1 MVIKKYLV
9 KDMNEALTRI
19 RYELGKDA
27 IIISQRKVRKSGFTG
42 LFSRKVIEVT
52 AAVENSTEKSNSEK
66 GFKRDNSFYNQKKDS
81 YVQDETEEFKNSLE
95 SIKKLMQD
103 ERLFDQNKA
112 VVEEK
117 SVETLYDRILEH
129 NLNAEKESV
138 ETKEEKNDFGVINE
152 ISRIPNK
159 NEKAD
164 KRVQDIKG
172 NDNSNIESI
181 HKEVSE
187 LKNLINKVI
196 KNSTYEESKESLL
209 KEKLKKLDI
218 DEEFQEEIIN
228 IAEGNSN
235 EDSEETE
242 LLRDIFERDI
252 LISKKNL
259 DGRIVLVGP
268 TGVGKTTT
276 IAKLAGRLALVE
288 KKKVGLI
295 TVDTYR
301 IGAIEQLKTYAEIM
315 NIPFKVVITMKEMEE
330 AIDSMNGCDV
340 ILIDT
345 TGRSSKNAMQISE
358 LRAFVQK
365 ANPDHTCMVISATT
379 KNSDIQSILRGYSEL
394 EYDNVIITK
403 LDETTVYGSLY
414 NIIKISN
421 KSISFIT
428 TGQNVPD
435 DIMVPEKEKIASFIL
450 GEEIIC

>member
-27 IIISQRKVRKSGFTG
+27 IIISQRKVRKPGFTG
-42 LFSRKVIEVT
+42 LFSKKVIEVT
-52 AAVENSTEKSNSEK
+52 AAVENSVEKKKDSRDK
-66 GFKRDNSFYNQKKDS
+66 GFKQNNGS
-81 YVQDETEEFKNSLE
+81 YKQNDDEEFKNSLE
-95 SIKKLMQD
+95 NIRKLMQD
-103 ERLFDQNKA
+103 DKLFDQKKVDTKREINI
-112 VVEEK
+112 
-117 SVETLYDRILEH
+117 ETLNDKILEH
-129 NLNAEKESV
+129 NLNVEKESLKD
-138 ETKEEKNDFGVINE
+138 EEEKNDLEIINE
-152 ISRIPNK
+152 INRMPKKS
-159 NEKAD
+159 EKPD
-164 KRVQDIKG
+164 RNISNLKDSDS
-172 NDNSNIESI
+172 NNSDIESI

-187 LKNLINKVI
+187 LKNLLNKVI
-196 KNSTYEESKESLL
+196 KNSVYEKSEDGLL

-228 IAEGNSN
+228 IAEGDSN
-235 EDSEETE
+235 VDIEETE
-242 LLRDIFERDI
+242 VLRDVFERDI
-252 LISKKNL
+252 LVSSKSLN
-259 DGRIVLVGP
+259 GRIVLVGP

-330 AIDSMNGCDV
+330 AIDSMNRCDV

-379 KNSDIQSILRGYSEL
+379 KNSDIKSILKGYSEL
-394 EYDNVIITK
+394 KYDNIIITK

-414 NIIKISN
+414 NIAKISN
-421 KSISFIT
+421 KPISFIT

-435 DIMVPEKEKIASFIL
+435 DIMVPEKEKVASFIL

>member
-103 ERLFDQNKA
+103 EILFDQNKTA
-112 VVEEK
+112 VEEK

-152 ISRIPNK
+152 ISRIPKK

-164 KRVQDIKG
+164 KKVQDIKG

-228 IAEGNSN
+228 ITEGNSN

-242 LLRDIFERDI
+242 ILRDIFERDI

-421 KSISFIT
+421 KPISFIT